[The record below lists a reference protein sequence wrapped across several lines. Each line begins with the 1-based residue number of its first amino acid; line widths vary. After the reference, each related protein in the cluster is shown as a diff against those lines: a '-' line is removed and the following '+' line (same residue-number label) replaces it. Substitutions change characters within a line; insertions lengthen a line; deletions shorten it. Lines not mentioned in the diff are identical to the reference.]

1 MSFSSAKFIS
11 VSLLVVAAA
20 ASQAQVV
27 SASFYSGA
35 TTNPQDANIF
45 TKRGPQ
51 ATPFGQLQAS
61 DFNPTLSG
69 ENAWVFGTPANWGVL
84 AGGWLPN
91 GGLSSGSQAKWV
103 GVDAD
108 GAYGVP
114 SHSALYAIS
123 FNLAQAGA
131 AKLNFT
137 YTSDDQIGDDLN
149 EGLFLNGNAIAG
161 TKSAGVTWNGVV
173 TSLTNLDLGVLAA
186 GQHTLYVNVA
196 NTGNGPSGIMFE
208 GSVTQEPVPEPASM
222 AVLGLGVAALLRRR
236 KKA

>member
-20 ASQAQVV
+20 ASQAQVL

-45 TKRGPQ
+45 TQRGPQ
-51 ATPFGQLQAS
+51 ATPFGQLHAG

-69 ENAWVFGTPANWGVL
+69 ENAYVFDGL
-84 AGGWLPN
+84 AGGWLAN
-91 GGLSSGSQAKWV
+91 GGLSSGSMAKWV
-103 GVDAD
+103 GVDQNGYA
-108 GAYGVP
+108 GA

-161 TKSAGVTWNGVV
+161 TKSPGVTWNGVV
-173 TSLTNLDLGVLAA
+173 TSLTNLDLGVLSA
-186 GQHTLYVNVA
+186 GQHTLYINVA